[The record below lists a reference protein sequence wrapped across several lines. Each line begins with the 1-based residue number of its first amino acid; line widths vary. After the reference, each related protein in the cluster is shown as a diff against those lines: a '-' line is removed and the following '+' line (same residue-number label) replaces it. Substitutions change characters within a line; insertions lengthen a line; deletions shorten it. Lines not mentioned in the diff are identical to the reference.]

1 MAVLRTNVV
10 NRKYTFE
17 LVFRDER
24 VNEMTTIEAE
34 SLESAKLKLPS
45 NIVAAKLR
53 GIDGKPAAELTQEE
67 YRWMKMP
74 K

>member
-10 NRKYTFE
+10 NRKFTFE

-24 VNEMTTIEAE
+24 VNEMITIEAE
-34 SLESAKLKLPS
+34 SLESAKLKLPTD
-45 NIVAAKLR
+45 IMAAKLR
-53 GIDGKPAAELTQEE
+53 EIDGKPAIELTEEE